1 MNFPLPTFGLFA
13 SVTLGSHWQVKA
25 DIDVFALDFD
35 RYDGHMTYIGFE
47 VERQF
52 GEVFGA
58 GFGYS
63 FYNTRLSAKN
73 EDLRGTL
80 RTSHHGPRLY
90 LTAVF

>member
-1 MNFPLPTFGLFA
+1 
-13 SVTLGSHWQVKA
+13 
-25 DIDVFALDFD
+25 
-35 RYDGHMTYIGFE
+35 MTYIGFE
-47 VERQF
+47 IERQF

-90 LTAVF
+90 LTPAF